1 MHRCLNQKARYL
13 CYVNPKKNRLTL
25 ILMSTSIGLLLVL
38 QVVWLTSSYEKAF
51 YDLRKETSTLFEMT
65 VSAMRDSLITSSIQR
80 VPNESIKDVFL
91 RQPIDSLVGS
101 GQRMRMNISRES
113 SQVQIF
119 ISSTKSRDSINQV
132 IRPLTAQITKGKIEN
147 GNFVFR
153 LGPDS
158 LHRDSIK
165 ANFRKALQKAHLPS
179 EFLILKKSILPPSM
193 SIGHVKNMF
202 RSERGERKREEV
214 TSNPYGNQFQ
224 TDWAPF
230 NPVFRYAATH
240 QQFRN
245 FLLAE
250 IMPQILFSIFLSSLT
265 IGAFIVMYKSIRA
278 QQRLAELKNDFISNM
293 THELK
298 TPVTTVGVAI
308 EALKN
313 FNGIENK
320 ALTEEYLTIAQN
332 ELSRLSLLT
341 DKILKTAI
349 FENNGV
355 DFQPETLRLDQVIE
369 QVLSSMK
376 LVCEKNKATVSLEKI
391 GSHFELRGSQ
401 VHLTNVI
408 YNLLDNALKYSR
420 ENTMIQVQLQEVG
433 HELKLSITDNGI
445 GIASEY
451 KKKIFE
457 KFFRVPSGDVHNS
470 KGYGLG
476 LSYVDSV
483 IKAHHGKLEVES
495 EIGKGSTF
503 TIVLS
508 KS

>member
-1 MHRCLNQKARYL
+1 MNQKGRYL
-13 CYVNPKKNRLTL
+13 CMVNPKKNRLTL
-25 ILMSTSIGLLLVL
+25 LLMCTSIGLLLVL

-51 YDLRKETSTLFEMT
+51 YDLRKETSSLFEMT

-80 VPNESIKDVFL
+80 VPNDSVKSFFL
-91 RQPIDSLVGS
+91 RQPIDSLVGK
-101 GQRMRMNISRES
+101 GQRMRMNISQES
-113 SQVQIF
+113 SQVQII
-119 ISSTKSRDSINQV
+119 ISSTKSVDSV
-132 IRPLTAQITKGKIEN
+132 SRFIRPLTTQITKGKIEN
-147 GNFVFR
+147 GNFIFR
-153 LGPDS
+153 MGPDS
-158 LHRDSIK
+158 LHTDSIK
-165 ANFRKALQKAHLPS
+165 AHFKKALKKANLPA
-179 EFLILKKSILPPSM
+179 EFSVMKKSFLPPPISL
-193 SIGHVKNMF
+193 GHIKNVF
-202 RSERGERKREEV
+202 RSEQKARKLEEIN
-214 TSNPYGNQFQ
+214 SHPFSDQFQ
-224 TDWAPF
+224 TDWAQF
-230 NPVFRYAATH
+230 NPAFRYAASIVN
-240 QQFRN
+240 FKN

-332 ELSRLSLLT
+332 ELNRLSLLT

-349 FENNGV
+349 FENKGV
-355 DFQPETLRLDQVIE
+355 DFQPETVHLDQIID

-376 LVCEKNKATVSLEKI
+376 LVFEKNKAIVSFEKI

-420 ENTMIQVQLQEVG
+420 ENAVIQVRLHEVG
-433 HELKLSITDNGI
+433 HELKISVTDNGI
-445 GIASEY
+445 GIATEY
-451 KKKIFE
+451 KKKVFE

>member
-1 MHRCLNQKARYL
+1 MNQKGRYL
-13 CYVNPKKNRLTL
+13 CMVNPKKNRLTL
-25 ILMSTSIGLLLVL
+25 LLMCTSIGLLLVL

-65 VSAMRDSLITSSIQR
+65 VSAMRDSLITGSIQR
-80 VPNESIKDVFL
+80 VPNDSVKNVFL
-91 RQPIDSLVGS
+91 RQPIDSLVGK
-101 GQRMRMNISRES
+101 GQRMRMNISQGS

-119 ISSTKSRDSINQV
+119 ISSNKSVDSV
-132 IRPLTAQITKGKIEN
+132 SSFIRPLSAQIRKGKIEN
-147 GNFVFR
+147 GSFIFR

-158 LHRDSIK
+158 LQTDSISSHFK
-165 ANFRKALQKAHLPS
+165 KALQNANLPA
-179 EFLILKKSILPPSM
+179 EFLVLQKSFLPPPMSM
-193 SIGHVKNMF
+193 NHFKDMY
-202 RSERGERKREEV
+202 RSEQKAWEREEV
-214 TSNPYGNQFQ
+214 NNHPFADQFQ
-224 TDWAPF
+224 TDWAQF
-230 NPVFRYAATH
+230 NPAFRYAASIVN
-240 QQFRN
+240 FKN

-313 FNGIENK
+313 FNGLENK
-320 ALTEEYLTIAQN
+320 TLTEEYLTIAQN
-332 ELSRLSLLT
+332 ELNRLSLLT

-349 FENNGV
+349 FENKGV
-355 DFQPETLRLDQVIE
+355 DFQPEAVYLDQVID

-376 LVCEKNKATVSLEKI
+376 LVFEKNKAMVSFEKI

-420 ENTMIQVQLQEVG
+420 ENAVIQVRLHEVG
-433 HELKLSITDNGI
+433 HELKLTVTDNGI
-445 GIASEY
+445 GIATEY

-503 TIVLS
+503 TIVLT

>member
-1 MHRCLNQKARYL
+1 MNQKGRYL
-13 CYVNPKKNRLTL
+13 CMVNPKKNRLTL
-25 ILMSTSIGLLLVL
+25 VLMCTSIGLLLIL

-80 VPNESIKDVFL
+80 VPNDSVQSAFFK
-91 RQPIDSLVGS
+91 QPIDSLVGK
-101 GQRMRMNISRES
+101 GQRMRMNISQGS

-119 ISSTKSRDSINQV
+119 ISSTKSRDSV
-132 IRPLTAQITKGKIEN
+132 SSFIRPLSAQIRKGKIEN
-147 GNFVFR
+147 GSFVFR
-153 LGPDS
+153 MGPDS
-158 LHRDSIK
+158 LHTDSIK
-165 ANFRKALQKAHLPS
+165 FYFKKALQKADLPS
-179 EFLILKKSILPPSM
+179 EFLVLKKSFLPPPMSM
-193 SIGHVKNMF
+193 NHFKDMF
-202 RSERGERKREEV
+202 RSEQKARKREEV
-214 TSNPYGNQFQ
+214 NSHPFTDQFQ
-224 TDWAPF
+224 TDWAQF
-230 NPVFRYAATH
+230 NPAFRYSATVQH
-240 QQFRN
+240 FRN

-298 TPVTTVGVAI
+298 TPVTTVGLAI

-332 ELSRLSLLT
+332 ELNRLSLLT

-349 FENNGV
+349 FENKGV
-355 DFQPETLRLDQVIE
+355 DFQPEAVHLDQVID

-376 LVCEKNKATVSLEKI
+376 LVFEKNRAIVSFEKI

-420 ENTMIQVQLQEVG
+420 ENATIQVQLQELG
-433 HELKLSITDNGI
+433 HEVKFSVTDNGI
-445 GIASEY
+445 GIATEY

-503 TIVLS
+503 TIVLN

>member
-1 MHRCLNQKARYL
+1 MNQKGRYL
-13 CYVNPKKNRLTL
+13 CMVNPKKNRLTL
-25 ILMSTSIGLLLVL
+25 LLMCTSIGLLLVL
-38 QVVWLTSSYEKAF
+38 QVVWLTSTYEKAF

-65 VSAMRDSLITSSIQR
+65 VSAMRDSLISGSIQR
-80 VPNESIKDVFL
+80 VPNDSVQSVFF
-91 RQPIDSLVGS
+91 RQPIDSLVGKN
-101 GQRMRMNISRES
+101 QRMRMNINKQS
-113 SQVQIF
+113 SQVQII
-119 ISSTKSRDSINQV
+119 ISSTDSRDSLNQF
-132 IRPLTAQITKGKIEN
+132 IRPLSAQIRKGKIDN

-158 LHRDSIK
+158 LRIDSIEINFKKALRK
-165 ANFRKALQKAHLPS
+165 ANLPS
-179 EFLILKKSILPPSM
+179 EFLVLKKSFLPPPMSM
-193 SIGHVKNMF
+193 NHFKDIF
-202 RSERGERKREEV
+202 RSEQKARKHEEV
-214 TSNPYGNQFQ
+214 NSHPFADQFQ
-224 TDWAPF
+224 TDWAQF
-230 NPVFRYAATH
+230 NPAFRYAATVQH
-240 QQFRN
+240 FRN

-250 IMPQILFSIFLSSLT
+250 IMPQILFSVFLSTLT

-320 ALTEEYLTIAQN
+320 ELTDEYLTIAQN
-332 ELSRLSLLT
+332 ELNRLSLLT

-349 FENNGV
+349 FENKGV
-355 DFQPETLRLDQVIE
+355 DFQPENVHFDQIIDQV
-369 QVLSSMK
+369 LTSMK
-376 LVCEKNKATVSLEKI
+376 LVFEKNKAIVSFEKI
-391 GSHFELRGSQ
+391 GSHFELRGGQ

-408 YNLLDNALKYSR
+408 YNLLDNALKYSG
-420 ENTMIQVQLQEVG
+420 ENAMIEIRLHEMG
-433 HELKLSITDNGI
+433 HELKLSVTDNGI
-445 GIASEY
+445 GIAPEY

-483 IKAHHGKLEVES
+483 IKAHHGKLVVES

-503 TIVLS
+503 TIVLN